1 MMTGTSA
8 SATSAGQVLAQL
20 LVGNQIQQAIYVA
33 AKLGIADQLQD
44 GPRDSAELAEIVGAH
59 PDALHRLLRAL
70 AGFGIVAADD
80 DRCFSLT
87 PLGELLCSGAPRSV
101 RPFALWSG
109 GVSYQAFGALEHSV
123 RTGGPAFEHLFGQE
137 FFTYLAQHP
146 ESGDVFDEMMSRHTT
161 PVAGAVAGYDLSG
174 VDVVVDVGGG
184 RGELLAAILGAHPT
198 IRGVLVDQPRVLDD
212 ARRVF
217 ERAGVAD
224 RCTSV
229 VGDIRWALPVGDAY
243 VLKSVLHGLPD
254 DEAVQVLANCRRAM
268 RPNGMV
274 LVVEFVLPGDNRP
287 SPGLMMDL
295 LMLVGCHGRERE
307 ESEFAALFEAVGLRL
322 VKITPTKHGYSV
334 IEGRAAQPAQ
344 VRA

>member
-1 MMTGTSA
+1 MTDTSA
-8 SATSAGQVLAQL
+8 PATSAAQVLARL

-59 PDALHRLLRAL
+59 PDALRRLLRAL
-70 AGFGIVAADD
+70 ASYGVVAADD
-80 DRCFSLT
+80 ERRFSLT
-87 PLGELLCSGAPRSV
+87 PLGELLRSGTPRSV

-146 ESGDVFDEMMSRHTT
+146 ESGEVFDEMMSRHTA
-161 PVAGAVAGYDLSG
+161 PVACAVAGYDFSG

-184 RGELLAAILGAHPT
+184 RGELLAAILSTHPA
-198 IRGVLVDQPRVLDD
+198 IRGVLVDQPRVLDE

-217 ERAGVAD
+217 ERTGVAD

-229 VGDIRWALPVGDAY
+229 FGDIRRALPVGDAY

-268 RPNGMV
+268 RPNGML
-274 LVVEFVLPGDNRP
+274 LVVEFVLPCDNGP
-287 SPGLMMDL
+287 SPGLLMDL
-295 LMLVGCHGRERE
+295 LMLVGCHGRERTAA
-307 ESEFAALFEAVGLRL
+307 EFAALFEAVGLRL
-322 VKITPTKHGYSV
+322 VEITATRHGYSV
-334 IEGRAAQPAQ
+334 MEGRLAQPAQ
-344 VRA
+344 ART